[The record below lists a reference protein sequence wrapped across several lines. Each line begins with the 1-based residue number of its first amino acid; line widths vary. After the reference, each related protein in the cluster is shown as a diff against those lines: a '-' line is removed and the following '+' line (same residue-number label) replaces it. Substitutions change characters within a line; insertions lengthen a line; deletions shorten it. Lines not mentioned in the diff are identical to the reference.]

1 MTNIKYKNINFS
13 YGKLAILNDISF
25 SVAQG
30 QCCALIGHNGAG
42 KTTLIKLLL
51 GMIKPDAGSVSLCQF
66 NPIGKNEKKIKR
78 QIGFVPESIHFQPNY
93 TGLELMQYVAK
104 LKKAP
109 IEDIQEKLKLT
120 NIQFAQHKKIGEYSK
135 GMKQRLGLAQ
145 AMLGDPKVLI
155 LDEPASGLDPDSRQI
170 LYRSLQAHAKAGNT
184 VMFSSHA
191 LNDIESYI
199 DHIILLNQGDVLMDC
214 SIKEYRQSLKL
225 PVTIEIQTN
234 NADAEFYQALKQY
247 GDVDYKDDIAHIEV
261 EHSLKMN
268 ALAFISVSEYVT
280 DLRLLDASL
289 EKIYHQLLVNESNK
303 DSKSENDKEAQA

>member
-1 MTNIKYKNINFS
+1 MTNINYKNINFS
-13 YGKLAILNDISF
+13 YGKLPILNDISF
-25 SVAQG
+25 SVAEG

-78 QIGFVPESIHFQPNY
+78 QIGFVPESINFQPNY
-93 TGLELMQYVAK
+93 TGLELMKYVAK
-104 LKKAP
+104 LKKASAD
-109 IEDIQEKLKLT
+109 DIQDKLKLT

-170 LYRSLQAHAKAGNT
+170 LYRSLQAHARAGNT

-214 SIKEYRQSLKL
+214 SIHQYRGSLKL
-225 PVTIEIQTN
+225 PVTIEIQTHK
-234 NADAEFYQALKQY
+234 ADADFYDALQQF
-247 GDVDYKDDIAHIEV
+247 GAVDYKDEIAHVEV
-261 EHSLKMN
+261 EHNQKMA
-268 ALAFISVSEYVT
+268 ALAFISASRYVT

-289 EKIYHQLLVNESNK
+289 EKIYHELLINESKKENK
-303 DSKSENDKEAQA
+303 KDKVSEAQI

>member
-1 MTNIKYKNINFS
+1 MTNIDYKNINFS
-13 YGKLAILNDISF
+13 YGKLPILNDISF

-66 NPIGKNEKKIKR
+66 NPIGKKEKYIKR
-78 QIGFVPESIHFQPNY
+78 QIGFVPESINFQPNY

-104 LKKAP
+104 LKKATA
-109 IEDIQEKLKLT
+109 EDIQGKLKLT

-145 AMLGDPKVLI
+145 AMLGNPKVLI

-214 SIKEYRQSLKL
+214 SIHEYRQSLKL

-234 NADAEFYQALKQY
+234 NADTAFYQTLKHY
-247 GDVDYKDDIAHIEV
+247 GEADYKDDIVHIEV
-261 EHSLKMN
+261 QHSQKMA
-268 ALAFISVSEYVT
+268 ALAFISASEYVT

-289 EKIYHQLLVNESNK
+289 EKIYHELLINESK
-303 DSKSENDKEAQA
+303 KENDKDRNVEAQA